1 MLQVRVP
8 GERRSAGCHTLDRSH
23 LHHSYAGM
31 LAVHGHCACRSVAK
45 SALGSAAC
53 IVSLVHLY
61 HVFYVAH
68 SANIDYCIEGS
79 KC

>member
-31 LAVHGHCACRSVAK
+31 LAVHGHCACRLVAK
-45 SALGSAAC
+45 VPWALLLVVC
-53 IVSLVHLY
+53 HVHLL
-61 HVFYVAH
+61 HVFYAAH

-79 KC
+79 KR